1 MTKAERSKLIAATVK
16 KYRLDAAAAQV
27 LARLNGDEI
36 LALFKG
42 IEDWIAA
49 EVYGEV
55 QDDGCC

>member
-16 KYRLDAAAAQV
+16 KYRLDQAAAQV

-36 LALFKG
+36 LTLFKG

-49 EVYGEV
+49 EMYDETAEE
-55 QDDGCC
+55 GCC